1 MLNVSRVSFVSF
13 VFVLVLVVQLAGC
26 PKVTR
31 EPSPEPPRDG
41 CAQGATLCH
50 AGHPWVCGPDGRWSQ
65 ADRRCDRLN
74 AVCCLAPSPYGTGP
88 RHACVPAAACVTAD
102 GGVR

>member
-1 MLNVSRVSFVSF
+1 MLNVSRVSFVF
-13 VFVLVLVVQLAGC
+13 ALVLVVLLAAC

-41 CAQGATLCH
+41 CAQGATTCH
-50 AGHPWVCGPDGRWSQ
+50 EGHPYVCGPGGRWSQ

>member
-1 MLNVSRVSFVSF
+1 MLNVFRFLL
-13 VFVLVLVVQLAGC
+13 FVLALALAAC

-41 CAQGATLCH
+41 CTQGATLCH
-50 AGHPWVCGPDGRWSQ
+50 EGHPWVCGPDGRWSQ
-65 ADRRCDRLN
+65 ADRRCDRLG
-74 AVCCLAPSPYGTGP
+74 AVCCLAASPYDSGL
-88 RHACVPAAACVTAD
+88 RHACVPAPACAAED

>member
-1 MLNVSRVSFVSF
+1 MFNVSRVSFVF
-13 VFVLVLVVQLAGC
+13 ALVLVVLLAAC

-41 CAQGATLCH
+41 CAQGATTCH
-50 AGHPWVCGPDGRWSQ
+50 EGHPYVCGPGGRWSQ

-74 AVCCLAPSPYGTGP
+74 AVCCLAASPYDSGL
-88 RHACVPAAACVTAD
+88 RHACVLASACVAED